1 MSSDAEYLTGCIKL
15 ERMVQPFCVLCHNFL
30 NVMPGGSAHGRYK
43 RGFKE
48 GSFTAWAFRLPGCV
62 FEKAT

>member
-48 GSFTAWAFRLPGCV
+48 GMVYAGT
-62 FEKAT
+62 